1 MRNEKKLADTC
12 YTCQSEEVFEIDSL
26 FKEKKV
32 TLSICPN
39 CRMLNDWELPKELL
53 DENSEITDE
62 DLAEEVQE
70 WAEKQAKQTLIEK
83 DLWYLIKFSR
93 NAEANLES
101 FKERL
106 IEKLKE
112 LAEVL
117 DMQDIYIGI
126 RGKGI
131 NIEIS

>member
-1 MRNEKKLADTC
+1 MLAKKLSDNCFTC
-12 YTCQSEEVFEIDSL
+12 NSEEVFEIDSM
-26 FKEKKV
+26 FKEEKL
-32 TLSICPN
+32 TISICPN

-62 DLAEEVQE
+62 ELAEEVHK

-93 NAEANLES
+93 NAEANLEL

-117 DMQDIYIGI
+117 DMQDIYVGI
-126 RGKGI
+126 RGKAI
-131 NIEIS
+131 SIEIS